1 MKKIISLFLS
11 AIMIFSIMAGIDL
24 TAFAGTFLQS
34 SGSCG
39 TNAKYTFDGRT
50 LTISGSGAIS
60 GSAFLDAN
68 EEYYRVEIKN
78 GITSVGSYAFCGSG
92 VTDAIIAE
100 SVDYIAEHSFGHNA
114 AGRSIVILN
123 PKCSIA
129 DNGIDEYMSGTIYGY
144 NHSTAQKY
152 VQSNGLSF
160 ESIDGYNCSKGKH
173 IEIYYYG
180 LYYCAVCQKQ
190 IFKDCEEGIHDWDS
204 GTVTK
209 KATCT
214 ANGIKT
220 YTCTKCKATK
230 TETIKATGHSYDNG
244 KITKKPTSTST
255 GIKTYTCT
263 KCKATKTETV
273 AKIKLLAPAAKIT
286 VNANGSFKIYWNK
299 ISGADKYDVYID
311 NGTGYKLLRTVTGTS
326 TTTETAHYGKKYA
339 YKVRAIN
346 SKDSSV
352 TSAFSA
358 VVTATN
364 TKKLVTPKAA
374 QAKVNA
380 NGTFTLSWDKV
391 TGATRYGIYMLEN
404 GKYKWIK
411 STSAVSW
418 TTGTAQYG
426 KKYTYK
432 VFAVNDNN
440 KTTDSNFSSAFSATN
455 NKKLQTPSL
464 KVAVN
469 KNGSFKLSWGKVTGA
484 EKYELYIKQANGSY
498 KLMKTTTS
506 TSFTTVVASKG
517 KTYSYKIKAVTSKNK
532 NTASNYSNTVSAKR
546 K

>member
-1 MKKIISLFLS
+1 MAYTIVLF
-11 AIMIFSIMAGIDL
+11 
-24 TAFAGTFLQS
+24 
-34 SGSCG
+34 
-39 TNAKYTFDGRT
+39 
-50 LTISGSGAIS
+50 
-60 GSAFLDAN
+60 
-68 EEYYRVEIKN
+68 
-78 GITSVGSYAFCGSG
+78 
-92 VTDAIIAE
+92 
-100 SVDYIAEHSFGHNA
+100 
-114 AGRSIVILN
+114 
-123 PKCSIA
+123 
-129 DNGIDEYMSGTIYGY
+129 
-144 NHSTAQKY
+144 
-152 VQSNGLSF
+152 
-160 ESIDGYNCSKGKH
+160 
-173 IEIYYYG
+173 
-180 LYYCAVCQKQ
+180 CQKQ

-404 GKYKWIK
+404 GK
-411 STSAVSW
+411 VQVELNPQVQCH
-418 TTGTAQYG
+418 GQQE
-426 KKYTYK
+426 
-432 VFAVNDNN
+432 
-440 KTTDSNFSSAFSATN
+440 
-455 NKKLQTPSL
+455 LPSMERSIHIRYL
-464 KVAVN
+464 P
-469 KNGSFKLSWGKVTGA
+469 
-484 EKYELYIKQANGSY
+484 
-498 KLMKTTTS
+498 
-506 TSFTTVVASKG
+506 
-517 KTYSYKIKAVTSKNK
+517 
-532 NTASNYSNTVSAKR
+532 
-546 K
+546 